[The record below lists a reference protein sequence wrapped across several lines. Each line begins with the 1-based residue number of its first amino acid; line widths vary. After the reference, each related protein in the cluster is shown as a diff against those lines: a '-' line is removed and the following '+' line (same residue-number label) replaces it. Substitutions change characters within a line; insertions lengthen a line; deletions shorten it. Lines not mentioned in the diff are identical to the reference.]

1 MTWASMLLLLLL
13 PALALLA
20 ALRWWWSWRIRRARA
35 GAGIGVAHLTAG
47 VARGREGL
55 RQALLWGGLALGVV
69 ALAGPRWGASEQ
81 EVGSRGCD
89 VLVVLDCSRSML
101 AKDMY
106 PDRME
111 AARRKAIDLLRLAPE
126 TRLALMP
133 FAALPVLRCP
143 LTGDHHAIETM
154 LRDCTPDLFP
164 AEEGYQGTAIGDAVK
179 AGVAILGRQVE
190 RGQAILVMSDGADED
205 RAAVEAAAR
214 AAKDAAVRVYGLFIG
229 DPEREIKMTI
239 NGVEQVMTADRS
251 TLDRLATDTGGVCVN
266 ARNDDGDITVIHDHL
281 RANVAQLPWQER
293 RRIVGSERYQ
303 LALVPGILLLA
314 AGALL
319 PTRRRRR

>member
-1 MTWASMLLLLLL
+1 MSWFMLSLLLLL
-13 PALALLA
+13 PGLALLA
-20 ALRWWWSWRIRRARA
+20 GLRWYWSARISRVRAA
-35 GAGIGVAHLTAG
+35 SGTGVAHLTAN

-55 RQALLWGGLALGVV
+55 RQTLLWSGLALGVV

-81 EVGSRGCD
+81 EIGSRGCD
-89 VLVVLDCSRSML
+89 VLLVLDCSRSML
-101 AKDMY
+101 AKDLY

-133 FAALPVLRCP
+133 FAAMPVLRCP

-164 AEEGYQGTAIGDAVK
+164 ADKGYQGTAIGDAVK

-214 AAKDAAVRVYGLFIG
+214 AAKDSAVRVYGLFIG
-229 DPEREIKMTI
+229 DPERKMTMVI
-239 NGVEQVMTADRS
+239 NGEERVMETDRS
-251 TLDRLATDTGGVCVN
+251 TLDRLATETGGVCVN
-266 ARNDDGDITVIHDHL
+266 ARTDDGDITVIHDHL

-319 PTRRRRR
+319 PTRRRRT

>member
-1 MTWASMLLLLLL
+1 MTWASALPLLLL

-20 ALRWWWSWRIRRARA
+20 GLRWWWSRRVRLARA
-35 GAGIGVAHLTAG
+35 AAGAGVAHLTPG

-55 RQALLWGGLALGVV
+55 RQVLLWSGLALGLV

-89 VLVVLDCSRSML
+89 VLLVLDCSRSML
-101 AKDMY
+101 AKDLY

-164 AEEGYQGTAIGDAVK
+164 ADQGYQGTAIGDAVK

-190 RGQAILVMSDGADED
+190 RGQAILVVSDGADED
-205 RAAVEAAAR
+205 AAAVEAAAR

-229 DPEREIKMTI
+229 DPERKMTMTI
-239 NGVEQVMTADRS
+239 NGIEQVMTADRS
-251 TLDRLATDTGGVCVN
+251 TLDRLATETGGVCVN
-266 ARNDDGDITVIHDHL
+266 ARNDDGDIAVIHDHL

-303 LALVPGILLLA
+303 LALIPGILLIA

>member
-1 MTWASMLLLLLL
+1 MTWSSTLLLLLL
-13 PALALLA
+13 PGLAAIA
-20 ALRWWWSWRIRRARA
+20 ALRWYWSARVRRTRAAA
-35 GAGIGVAHLTAG
+35 GAGIAHLTPN
-47 VARGREGL
+47 VGRRREAL
-55 RQALLWGGLALGVV
+55 RQLLLWSGLALGVV

-81 EVGSRGCD
+81 EIGSRGCD
-89 VLVVLDCSRSML
+89 VLLVLDCSRSML
-101 AKDMY
+101 AKDLY

-133 FAALPVLRCP
+133 FAAMPVLRCP

-154 LRDCTPDLFP
+154 LRDCSPDLFP
-164 AEEGYQGTAIGDAVK
+164 ADQGYQGTAIGDSVK

-205 RAAVEAAAR
+205 KAAVEAAAR

-229 DPEREIKMTI
+229 DPERKMTMVI
-239 NGVEQVMTADRS
+239 NGEERVMDTDRS
-251 TLDRLATDTGGVCVN
+251 TLDRLATETGGVCVN
-266 ARNDDGDITVIHDHL
+266 ARNDDGDLTVIHDHL

>member
-1 MTWASMLLLLLL
+1 MTWSALSLLLLL
-13 PALALLA
+13 PGLILLA
-20 ALRWWWSWRIRRARA
+20 ALRWSWSARIRRIRA
-35 GAGIGVAHLTAG
+35 ASGAGVAHLTAN
-47 VARGREGL
+47 VARGREVL
-55 RQALLWGGLALGVV
+55 RQALLWSGLALGAV

-89 VLVVLDCSRSML
+89 VLLVLDCSRSML
-101 AKDMY
+101 AKDLY

-133 FAALPVLRCP
+133 FAAMPVLRCP

-154 LRDCTPDLFP
+154 LRDCSPDLFP
-164 AEEGYQGTAIGDAVK
+164 ADKGYQGTAIGDSVK
-179 AGVAILGRQVE
+179 AAVAILGRQVE

-205 RAAVEAAAR
+205 RAAVEAGAL
-214 AAKDAAVRVYGLFIG
+214 AAKDAGVRVYGLFIG
-229 DPEREIKMTI
+229 DPERKMTMVI
-239 NGVEQVMTADRS
+239 NGEERVMETDRS
-251 TLDRLATDTGGVCVN
+251 TLDRLATETGGVCVN

-303 LALVPGILLLA
+303 LALVPSIVLLA

-319 PTRRRRR
+319 STRRRRK

>member
-1 MTWASMLLLLLL
+1 MSWSVLSLLLLL
-13 PALALLA
+13 PGLAVLA
-20 ALRWWWSWRIRRARA
+20 TLRWWWAARVRRVRA
-35 GAGIGVAHLTAG
+35 ASGAGIAHLTTN

-55 RQALLWGGLALGVV
+55 RQTLLWSGLALGLV

-89 VLVVLDCSRSML
+89 VLLVLDCSRSML
-101 AKDMY
+101 AKDIY

-133 FAALPVLRCP
+133 FAAMPVLRCP

-154 LRDCTPDLFP
+154 LRDCTPELFP
-164 AEEGYQGTAIGDAVK
+164 AEDGYQGTAIGDAVK
-179 AGVAILGRQVE
+179 SAISILGRQVE
-190 RGQAILVMSDGADED
+190 RGQAILVMSDGADDD
-205 RAAVEAAAR
+205 RAAVEAAAL
-214 AAKDAAVRVYGLFIG
+214 AAKDAGVRVYGLFFG
-229 DPEREIKMTI
+229 DPERKMTMII
-239 NGVEQVMTADRS
+239 NGVERVMDTDRS

-319 PTRRRRR
+319 PTRRRRT

>member
-1 MTWASMLLLLLL
+1 MSWASLLLLLL
-13 PALALLA
+13 VPGLALLA
-20 ALRWWWSWRIRRARA
+20 ALRWYWSARINRTRAA
-35 GAGIGVAHLTAG
+35 SGAGVAHLTTN
-47 VARGREGL
+47 VARGREAL
-55 RQALLWGGLALGVV
+55 RQMLLWSGLACGVV

-89 VLVVLDCSRSML
+89 VLLVLDCSRSML
-101 AKDMY
+101 AKDLY

-133 FAALPVLRCP
+133 FAAMPVLRCP

-154 LRDCTPDLFP
+154 LRDCSPDLFP
-164 AEEGYQGTAIGDAVK
+164 AEQGYQGTSIGDSVK
-179 AGVAILGRQVE
+179 AAVAILGRQVE

-205 RAAVEAAAR
+205 KAAVEAGAQ
-214 AAKDAAVRVYGLFIG
+214 AAKEAGVRVYGLFIG
-229 DPEREIKMTI
+229 DPERKMTMII
-239 NGVEQVMTADRS
+239 NGEEQVMDTDRS
-251 TLDRLATDTGGVCVN
+251 TLDRLATETGGVCVN

-319 PTRRRRR
+319 PTRRRRT